1 MRVAAL
7 VILIMVFSPFGHALA
22 EGEDVG
28 SATIVVDDVMQS
40 YSRTVQIA
48 FDRVSD
54 MGLYDEETLDGV
66 DSWLVVTGV
75 AMEDHPHTEAQPD
88 EIEPVALLRGSFIWT
103 FEDSRGA
110 LGKLTKSF
118 EKGEIESFS
127 PLIESSFSP
136 RFEPNDPFFDDQWHL
151 NNSGQTSGVAGEDAN
166 VMGVWDSFNGSGV
179 LISVIDDGVEHSHPD
194 LSDNYMAVHSYDW
207 CDDDPDPDPNSNDGH
222 GTAVAGVAAGS
233 GNNSIGVTGAA
244 FGASIAG
251 HRLIACGFSDSTA
264 ADALSHHNGEIDIYS
279 NSWGPFDSGDILD
292 GPGPIT
298 VAAMEDS
305 VYNGRSG
312 LGNIYTWAAGN
323 GLDADDNSN
332 YDGYSN
338 SRYSIAVA
346 AITHY
351 GEQSW
356 YSEPGA
362 NILVTAHSNG
372 GDPTYEGITT
382 TDITGSGGYSGG
394 DVTHDFGGTSS
405 ATPLVSGVIALVL
418 EANPSLTWRD
428 VQNILVHSSRK
439 NDASDPSW
447 NTNGAGHDVS
457 HKFGFGAVDAGAA
470 VSLAQNWSSSG
481 EEYNA
486 SFGPF
491 TPNLEIDNGP
501 FTWTEMN
508 LSVPID
514 LRLESI
520 DVVVDITHDA
530 RGELDI
536 VLQSPSGHES
546 WLAEEHS
553 DNNADYG
560 NWRFGTVQ
568 HWDES
573 SQGDWKLKVRDTVTG
588 SNSGTINSWEVIF
601 HGVGNVTD
609 FDGDGWPDFNDE
621 DDDNDGWG
629 DSVEQ
634 GCSTDPL
641 DNSSTPMDTDADGE
655 CDFLDDDDDNDGW
668 GDSVEQGCSTDP
680 LDNSST
686 PMDTDA
692 DGDCDSLDD
701 DDDGDGFFD
710 TVEESCDTDPLD
722 NSSTPTDTDA
732 DGDCDFLDDDD
743 DGDGLS
749 DHNETQMHRTDPLDP
764 DTDGDQ
770 LDDYEEIVVY
780 GTNAVNPDTD
790 DEGLNDYEEVVVYG
804 TNPNSA
810 DSDGDGLNDY
820 DEVLNLWIGLSDPLV
835 FDPDNDSDEYYHFED
850 CDDEDAG
857 ANPGMQELLNG
868 KDDDCDGL
876 EDEGYNQSDRDGDG
890 LTDWEEFHVYGTSTI
905 SSDSDGDG
913 LSDEQEVLVYGSD
926 PLAADLDSDGDGA
939 YWFEDCDD
947 NDSSFAPGA
956 PEVLDGLDND
966 CDEESDEDFLW
977 IDSDGDGITDYSEFH
992 SFSTDP
998 ASGDSDGDGLPDGVE
1013 LNEMMS
1019 DPLVADPDA
1028 DQDGWYHFQDCDD
1041 DDFERA
1047 PERPEDLDGKDNDCD
1062 EVVDEDFY
1070 DLDTDGDGLSDYS
1083 EYHNYSTMFDS
1094 ADSDQDG
1101 VDDGTEVAR
1110 GLSSPNF
1117 PDYDSDNDGFYEYE
1131 DCNDLVG
1138 SIFPG
1143 ATEQWNGI
1151 DDDCD
1156 DEVDEL
1162 VNRLELVIANHEKS
1176 SGTVFLSNREIYD
1189 GPYRFESGPL
1199 NWDSAN
1205 ESFWISLTGIRP
1217 SLGATISWSMSGYS
1231 LEMNSS
1237 DDGRVVSLLP
1247 IDCKSPD
1254 GNLQVQVCD
1263 EGVSVQKI
1271 RAVIS
1276 EGGYDTE
1283 IEWDVIVS
1291 TWVEPES
1298 ENRLISMVSSPS
1310 GIVGIVALLV
1320 GLTGGGAIIGAG
1332 ISRKR
1337 DLQEALEAY
1346 GVSPERLA
1354 ISPENKGIDLPE
1366 APSFSWSNDEI

>member
-7 VILIMVFSPFGHALA
+7 IIVILVFAPFGQALA
-22 EGEDVG
+22 EVEDDG
-28 SATIVVDDVMQS
+28 RGPIIVKDVMQS

-48 FDRVSD
+48 FERVSD
-54 MGLYDEETLDGV
+54 MSLYDSDSLAGV
-66 DSWLVVTGV
+66 NSWLVVTGV
-75 AMEDHPHTEAQPD
+75 ALEDHRKTEAQPD
-88 EIEPVALLRGSFIWT
+88 GSESVTLLKGSYIWT
-103 FEDSRGA
+103 FDDSRNA
-110 LGKLTKSF
+110 IEILTKSI

-127 PLIESSFSP
+127 PLIEKSFSP
-136 RFEPNDPFFDDQWHL
+136 RFAPNDPYFDDQWHL
-151 NNSGQTSGVAGEDAN
+151 NNSGQTNGEVGEDAN
-166 VMGVWDSFNGSGV
+166 VMEVWDSYNGSGV
-179 LISVIDDGVEHSHPD
+179 VISVIDDGVEHSHPD
-194 LSDNYMAVHSYDW
+194 LTDNYISLHSYDW
-207 CDDDPDPDPNSNDGH
+207 CGDDPDPDPNSSDGH
-222 GTAVAGVAAGS
+222 GTAVAGVAAGA
-233 GNNSIGVTGAA
+233 GNNSVGVTGAA

-264 ADALSHHNGEIDIYS
+264 ADALSYHNGEIDIYS
-279 NSWGPFDSGDILD
+279 NSWGPFDSGNILD

-298 VAAMEDS
+298 IAAIEDS
-305 VYNGRSG
+305 IYNGRSG

-338 SRYSIAVA
+338 MRYSIGVA

-372 GDPTYEGITT
+372 GTPDYEGITT
-382 TDITGSGGYSGG
+382 TDITGNGGYDGG

-418 EANPSLTWRD
+418 EANPDLTWRD

-439 NDASDPSW
+439 NDASDSSW
-447 NTNGAGHDVS
+447 NLNGAGHDVS

-470 VSLAQNWSSSG
+470 VSLALNWSSSG
-481 EEYNA
+481 EESNA
-486 SFGPF
+486 SFGPY

-501 FTWTEMN
+501 STWTEFN

-514 LRLESI
+514 LQLESI

-530 RGELDI
+530 RGELEI
-536 VLQSPSGHES
+536 VLQAPGGHES
-546 WLAEEHS
+546 WLAEEHT
-553 DNNADYG
+553 DNNADYS

-573 SQGDWKLKVRDTVTG
+573 SQGTWKLKVRDAVSG
-588 SNSGTINSWEVIF
+588 SNSGTVNSWEIIF

-609 FDGDGWPDFNDE
+609 FDGDGWPDYNDE
-621 DDDNDGWG
+621 DDDNDGWS
-629 DSVEQ
+629 DTSEQ
-634 GCSTDPL
+634 SCSTDPL
-641 DNSSTPMDTDADGE
+641 DNSSTPSDTDSDGD
-655 CDFLDDDDDNDGW
+655 CDFLDDDDDGDGF
-668 GDSVEQGCSTDP
+668 GDLAEEACSTDP

-686 PMDTDA
+686 PSDTD
-692 DGDCDSLDD
+692 S
-701 DDDGDGFFD
+701 
-710 TVEESCDTDPLD
+710 
-722 NSSTPTDTDA
+722 

-749 DHNETQMHRTDPLDP
+749 DYNETQYHKTDPLDP
-764 DTDGDQ
+764 DTDGDL

-780 GTNAVNPDTD
+780 GTNAVLPDTD
-790 DEGLNDYEEVVVYG
+790 GEGLDDYDEVVVYG

-820 DEVLNLWIGLSDPLV
+820 VEVLNLWLGLSDPLV

-850 CDDEDAG
+850 CDDEDASV
-857 ANPGMQELLNG
+857 NSGMPELLNG

-876 EDEGYNQSDRDGDG
+876 DDEGYNETDQDGDG
-890 LTDWEEFHVYGTSTI
+890 LTDWEEFHVYGTSIT
-905 SSDSDGDG
+905 SADSDDDG
-913 LSDEQEVLVYGSD
+913 IPDDQEVLVYGSN
-926 PLAADLDSDGDGA
+926 PLAIDLDIDGDGA

-947 NDSSFAPGA
+947 NDSSFAPGV
-956 PEVLDGLDND
+956 PEILDGMDND
-966 CDEESDEDFLW
+966 CDDESDEDFLW

-992 SFSTDP
+992 HFSTDP
-998 ASGDSDGDGLPDGVE
+998 GNGDSDGDGLPDGVE
-1013 LNEMMS
+1013 LNELMS

-1028 DQDGWYHFQDCDD
+1028 DLDGWYHFQDCDD

-1047 PERPEDLDGKDNDCD
+1047 PERPEELDGKDNDCD

-1101 VDDGTEVAR
+1101 VDDGAEVAR
-1110 GLSSPNF
+1110 GLSSPVF
-1117 PDYDSDNDGFYEYE
+1117 ADYDRDNDGFYEYE
-1131 DCNDLVG
+1131 DCDDLVG

-1143 ATEQWNGI
+1143 AIEQWNGV

-1156 DEVDEL
+1156 GEKDEL
-1162 VNRLELVIANHEKS
+1162 VNRLDLVLANHEKS
-1176 SGTVFLSNREIYD
+1176 SGAVFLSNGEVYD
-1189 GPYRFESGPL
+1189 GPHNYGTLPL
-1199 NWDSAN
+1199 HWDSSN
-1205 ESFWISLTGIRP
+1205 ESFWISLSGIQS
-1217 SLGATISWSMSGYS
+1217 SLDASISWSMSGYS
-1231 LEMNSS
+1231 LEMNASEN
-1237 DDGRVVSLLP
+1237 GREVMLLP
-1247 IDCKSPD
+1247 LNCKSPAS
-1254 GNLQVQVCD
+1254 NLQIQVCD
-1263 EGVSVQKI
+1263 EGDSVQKI

-1291 TWVEPES
+1291 TWVEPEY
-1298 ENRLISMVSSPS
+1298 ENRFFSVISSPS
-1310 GIVGIVALLV
+1310 GIIAIIFLLV
-1320 GLTGGGAIIGAG
+1320 GLAGGGAMIGAR

-1337 DLQEALEAY
+1337 ELQEALEAY

-1354 ISPENKGIDLPE
+1354 IRPENKGVDLPE
-1366 APSFSWSNDEI
+1366 APSFSWANDEL

>member
-7 VILIMVFSPFGHALA
+7 IIVILVFAPFGQALA
-22 EGEDVG
+22 EVEDDG
-28 SATIVVDDVMQS
+28 RGPIIVKDVMQS

-48 FDRVSD
+48 FERVSD
-54 MGLYDEETLDGV
+54 MSLYDSDSLAGV
-66 DSWLVVTGV
+66 NSWLVVTGV
-75 AMEDHPHTEAQPD
+75 ALEEHRKTEAQPD
-88 EIEPVALLRGSFIWT
+88 GSESVTLLKGSYIWT
-103 FEDSRGA
+103 FDDSRNA
-110 LGKLTKSF
+110 IEILTKSI

-127 PLIESSFSP
+127 PLIEKSFSP
-136 RFEPNDPFFDDQWHL
+136 RFAPNDPYFDDQWHL
-151 NNSGQTSGVAGEDAN
+151 NNSGQTNGEVGEDAN
-166 VMGVWDSFNGSGV
+166 VMEVWDSYNGSGV
-179 LISVIDDGVEHSHPD
+179 VISVIDDGVEHSHPD
-194 LSDNYMAVHSYDW
+194 LTDNYISLHSYDW
-207 CDDDPDPDPNSNDGH
+207 CGDDPDPDPNSSDGH
-222 GTAVAGVAAGS
+222 GTAVAGVAAGA
-233 GNNSIGVTGAA
+233 GNNSVGVTGAA

-264 ADALSHHNGEIDIYS
+264 ADALSYHNGEIDIYS
-279 NSWGPFDSGDILD
+279 NSWGPFDSGNILD

-298 VAAMEDS
+298 IAAIEDS
-305 VYNGRSG
+305 IYNGRSG

-338 SRYSIAVA
+338 MRYSIGVA

-372 GDPTYEGITT
+372 GTPDYEGITT
-382 TDITGSGGYSGG
+382 TDITGNGGYDGG

-418 EANPSLTWRD
+418 EANPDLTWRD

-439 NDASDPSW
+439 NDASDSSW
-447 NTNGAGHDVS
+447 NLNGAGHDVS

-470 VSLAQNWSSSG
+470 VSLALNWSSSG
-481 EEYNA
+481 EESNA
-486 SFGPF
+486 SFGPY

-501 FTWTEMN
+501 STWTEFN

-514 LRLESI
+514 LQLESI

-530 RGELDI
+530 RGELEI
-536 VLQSPSGHES
+536 VLQAPGGHES
-546 WLAEEHS
+546 WLAEEHT
-553 DNNADYG
+553 DNNADYS

-573 SQGDWKLKVRDTVTG
+573 SQGTWKLKVRDAVSG
-588 SNSGTINSWEVIF
+588 SNSGTVNSWEIIF

-609 FDGDGWPDFNDE
+609 FDGDGWPDYNDE
-621 DDDNDGWG
+621 DDDNDGWS
-629 DSVEQ
+629 DTSEQ
-634 GCSTDPL
+634 SCSTDPL
-641 DNSSTPMDTDADGE
+641 DNSSTPSDTD
-655 CDFLDDDDDNDGW
+655 
-668 GDSVEQGCSTDP
+668 S
-680 LDNSST
+680 
-686 PMDTDA
+686 
-692 DGDCDSLDD
+692 
-701 DDDGDGFFD
+701 
-710 TVEESCDTDPLD
+710 
-722 NSSTPTDTDA
+722 

-749 DHNETQMHRTDPLDP
+749 DYNETQYHKTDPLDP
-764 DTDGDQ
+764 DTDGDL

-780 GTNAVNPDTD
+780 GTNAVLPDTD
-790 DEGLNDYEEVVVYG
+790 GEGLDDYDEVVVYG

-810 DSDGDGLNDY
+810 DSDGDGLDDY
-820 DEVLNLWIGLSDPLV
+820 VEVLNLWLGLSDPLV

-850 CDDEDAG
+850 CDDEDASV
-857 ANPGMQELLNG
+857 NSGMPELLNG

-876 EDEGYNQSDRDGDG
+876 DDEGYNETDQDGDG
-890 LTDWEEFHVYGTSTI
+890 LTDWEEFHVYGTSIT
-905 SSDSDGDG
+905 SADSDDDG
-913 LSDEQEVLVYGSD
+913 IPDDQEVLVYGSN
-926 PLAADLDSDGDGA
+926 PLAIDLDIDGDGA

-947 NDSSFAPGA
+947 NDSSFAPGV
-956 PEVLDGLDND
+956 PEILDGMDND
-966 CDEESDEDFLW
+966 CDDESDEDFLW

-992 SFSTDP
+992 HFSTDP
-998 ASGDSDGDGLPDGVE
+998 GNGDSDGDGLPDGVE
-1013 LNEMMS
+1013 LNELMS

-1028 DQDGWYHFQDCDD
+1028 DLDGWYHFQDCDD

-1047 PERPEDLDGKDNDCD
+1047 PERPEELDGKDNDCD

-1101 VDDGTEVAR
+1101 VDDGSEVAR
-1110 GLSSPNF
+1110 GLSSPVF
-1117 PDYDSDNDGFYEYE
+1117 ADYDRDNDGFYEYE
-1131 DCNDLVG
+1131 DCDDLVG

-1143 ATEQWNGI
+1143 AIEQWNGI

-1156 DEVDEL
+1156 EEKDEF
-1162 VNRLELVIANHEKS
+1162 VNRLDLVLANHEKS
-1176 SGTVFLSNREIYD
+1176 SGTVFLSNGEVYD
-1189 GPYRFESGPL
+1189 GPHNYGTLPL
-1199 NWDSAN
+1199 HWDSSN
-1205 ESFWISLTGIRP
+1205 ESFWISLSGIQS
-1217 SLGATISWSMSGYS
+1217 SLDASISWSMSGYS
-1231 LEMNSS
+1231 LEMNASEN
-1237 DDGRVVSLLP
+1237 GRKVMLLP
-1247 IDCKSPD
+1247 LNCKSPAS
-1254 GNLQVQVCD
+1254 NLQIQVCD
-1263 EGVSVQKI
+1263 EGDSVQKI

-1291 TWVEPES
+1291 TWVEPEY
-1298 ENRLISMVSSPS
+1298 ENRFFSVISSPS
-1310 GIVGIVALLV
+1310 GIIAIIFLLV
-1320 GLTGGGAIIGAG
+1320 GLAGGGAMIGAR

-1337 DLQEALEAY
+1337 ELQEALEAY

-1354 ISPENKGIDLPE
+1354 IRPENKGVDLPE
-1366 APSFSWSNDEI
+1366 APSFSWSNDEL

>member
-1 MRVAAL
+1 VRVASL
-7 VILIMVFSPFGHALA
+7 IIVIMVFAPFGQALA
-22 EGEDVG
+22 EVEDVG
-28 SATIVVDDVMQS
+28 SAPIVVNDVMQS

-48 FDRVSD
+48 FERVSD
-54 MGLYDEETLDGV
+54 LSLYHEDVLAGV
-66 DSWLVVTGV
+66 NSWLVVSGV
-75 AMEDHPHTEAQPD
+75 AMENHRNTEAHPD
-88 EIEPVALLRGSFIWT
+88 EIEPLALLKGSYIWT
-103 FEDSRGA
+103 FDDSRSA
-110 LGKLTKSF
+110 LGVLNKSF

-127 PLIESSFSP
+127 PLIERSFSP
-136 RFEPNDPFFDDQWHL
+136 RFEPNDPYFDDQWHL
-151 NNSGQTSGVAGEDAN
+151 NNSGQTNGEVGEDAN
-166 VMGVWDSFNGSGV
+166 VTGVWDSFNGSGV
-179 LISVIDDGVEHSHPD
+179 VISVIDDGVEHSHPD
-194 LSDNYMAVHSYDW
+194 LSDNYVSAHSYDW
-207 CDDDPDPDPNSNDGH
+207 CGDDPDPNPNSSDGH
-222 GTAVAGVAAGS
+222 GTAVAGVAAGT

-251 HRLIACGFSDSTA
+251 HRLIACGFSDSTS
-264 ADALSHHNGEIDIYS
+264 ADALSYHNGGIDIYS
-279 NSWGPFDSGDILD
+279 NSWGPFDSGNILD

-298 VAAMEDS
+298 IAAIEDS
-305 VYNGRSG
+305 IYNGRSG

-372 GDPTYEGITT
+372 GIPQGNYEGITT
-382 TDITGSGGYSGG
+382 TDITGSGGYDGG
-394 DVTHDFGGTSS
+394 DITHDFGGTSS

-418 EANPSLTWRD
+418 EANPDLTWRD

-439 NDASDPSW
+439 NDANDSSW
-447 NTNGAGHDVS
+447 NMNGAGHDVS

-481 EEYNA
+481 EESNA
-486 SFGPF
+486 SFGPYA
-491 TPNLEIDNGP
+491 PNTGIDNGP
-501 FTWTEMN
+501 STWTEFN
-508 LSVPID
+508 LSVPVD

-520 DVVVDITHDA
+520 DVIVDITHDA

-546 WLAEEHS
+546 WLAEEHT
-553 DNNADYG
+553 DNNADYS

-573 SQGDWKLKVRDTVTG
+573 SQGEWKLKVRDAVSG
-588 SNSGTINSWEVIF
+588 SNSGTVNSWEVIL

-609 FDGDGWPDFNDE
+609 FDGDGWPDYNDE
-621 DDDNDGWG
+621 DDDNDGWN
-629 DSVEQ
+629 DTAEQ
-634 GCSTDPL
+634 SCSTDPL
-641 DNSSTPMDTDADGE
+641 DNSSTPT
-655 CDFLDDDDDNDGW
+655 
-668 GDSVEQGCSTDP
+668 
-680 LDNSST
+680 
-686 PMDTDA
+686 DTDA
-692 DGDCDSLDD
+692 DGDCDFLDD
-701 DDDGDGFFD
+701 DDDGDGFD
-710 TVEESCDTDPLD
+710 DLEEQSCSTDPLD

-749 DHNETQMHRTDPLDP
+749 DYNETQNHKTDPLDP
-764 DTDGDQ
+764 DTDGDI
-770 LDDYEEIVVY
+770 LNDYEEIVIY

-790 DEGLNDYEEVVVYG
+790 NEGLDDFEEVMIYG
-804 TNPNSA
+804 TNPNSE

-820 DEVLNLWIGLSDPLV
+820 EEVVTWLSDPLT
-835 FDPDNDSDEYYHFED
+835 FDPDNDSDEYYHFLD
-850 CDDEDAG
+850 CDDDDASV
-857 ANPGMQELLNG
+857 NPGMQELLNG

-876 EDEGYNQSDRDGDG
+876 DDEGYNESDQDGDG
-890 LTDWEEFHVYGTSTI
+890 LSDWDEYHVYGTSTI
-905 SSDSDGDG
+905 SPDSDGDG
-913 LSDEQEVLVYGSD
+913 ISDSQEVEVYGSD
-926 PLAADLDSDGDGA
+926 PLIVDLDSDGDGA

-956 PEVLDGLDND
+956 PEILDGMDND

-992 SFSTDP
+992 YFSTDP
-998 ASGDSDGDGLPDGVE
+998 GNGDSDGDGLPDGVE

-1028 DQDGWYHFQDCDD
+1028 DLDGWYHFQDCDD
-1041 DDFERA
+1041 DDVERA
-1047 PERPEDLDGKDNDCD
+1047 PERPEELDGKDNDCD

-1110 GLSSPNF
+1110 GLSSPVF
-1117 PDYDSDNDGFYEYE
+1117 VDYDRDNDGFYEYE
-1131 DCNDLVG
+1131 DCDDLVG
-1138 SIFPG
+1138 STFPG
-1143 ATEQWNGI
+1143 AIEQWNGV

-1156 DEVDEL
+1156 EVKDEFVDRLGL
-1162 VNRLELVIANHEKS
+1162 VLANYEKS
-1176 SGTVFLSNREIYD
+1176 SGTVYLSSGEIYD
-1189 GPYRFESGPL
+1189 GPYSYEELPVH
-1199 NWDSAN
+1199 WDSAN
-1205 ESFWISLTGIRP
+1205 ESFGISLSGIQ
-1217 SLGATISWSMSGYS
+1217 SSVDAVISWSMSGYS
-1231 LEMNSS
+1231 LEVNTS
-1237 DDGRVVSLLP
+1237 DSGKEILLLP
-1247 IDCKSPD
+1247 INCENPISD
-1254 GNLQVQVCD
+1254 LQVQVCD
-1263 EGVSVQKI
+1263 EGASVQKI
-1271 RAVIS
+1271 RVVIS
-1276 EGGYDTE
+1276 EGEYATE
-1283 IEWDVIVS
+1283 IEWSVMVS
-1291 TWVEPES
+1291 TWVEPKS
-1298 ENRLISMVSSPS
+1298 ENRFFSAISSPA
-1310 GIVGIVALLV
+1310 GIIGIIVLLI
-1320 GLTGGGAIIGAG
+1320 GLTGGGALIGAR
-1332 ISRKR
+1332 ISRSR
-1337 DLQEALEAY
+1337 ELQEALEAY

-1354 ISPENKGIDLPE
+1354 IRPENKGVELPE

>member
-7 VILIMVFSPFGHALA
+7 IIVILVFAPFGQALA
-22 EGEDVG
+22 EVEDDG
-28 SATIVVDDVMQS
+28 RGPIIVKDVMQS

-48 FDRVSD
+48 FERVSD
-54 MGLYDEETLDGV
+54 MSLYDSDSLAGV
-66 DSWLVVTGV
+66 NSWLVVTGV
-75 AMEDHPHTEAQPD
+75 ALEDHRKTEAQPD
-88 EIEPVALLRGSFIWT
+88 GSESVTLLKGSYIWT
-103 FEDSRGA
+103 FDDSRNA
-110 LGKLTKSF
+110 IEILTKSI

-127 PLIESSFSP
+127 PLIEKSFSP
-136 RFEPNDPFFDDQWHL
+136 RFAPNDPYFDDQWHL
-151 NNSGQTSGVAGEDAN
+151 NNSGQTNGEVGEDAN
-166 VMGVWDSFNGSGV
+166 VMEVWDSYNGSGV
-179 LISVIDDGVEHSHPD
+179 VISVIDDGVEHSHPD
-194 LSDNYMAVHSYDW
+194 LTDNYISLHSYDW
-207 CDDDPDPDPNSNDGH
+207 CGDDPDPDPNSSDGH
-222 GTAVAGVAAGS
+222 GTAVAGVAAGA
-233 GNNSIGVTGAA
+233 GNNSVGVTGAA

-264 ADALSHHNGEIDIYS
+264 ADALSYHNGEIDIYS
-279 NSWGPFDSGDILD
+279 NSWGPFDSGNILD

-298 VAAMEDS
+298 IAAIEDS
-305 VYNGRSG
+305 IYNGRSG

-338 SRYSIAVA
+338 MRYSIGVA

-372 GDPTYEGITT
+372 GTPDYEGITT
-382 TDITGSGGYSGG
+382 TDITGNGGYDGG

-418 EANPSLTWRD
+418 EANPDLTWRD

-439 NDASDPSW
+439 NDASDSSW
-447 NTNGAGHDVS
+447 NLNGAGHDVS

-470 VSLAQNWSSSG
+470 VSLALNWSSSG
-481 EEYNA
+481 EESNA
-486 SFGPF
+486 SFGPY

-501 FTWTEMN
+501 STWTEFN

-514 LRLESI
+514 LQLESI

-530 RGELDI
+530 RGELEI
-536 VLQSPSGHES
+536 VLQAPGGHES
-546 WLAEEHS
+546 WLAEEHT
-553 DNNADYG
+553 DNNADYS

-573 SQGDWKLKVRDTVTG
+573 SQGTWKLKVRDAVSG
-588 SNSGTINSWEVIF
+588 SNSGTVNSWEIIF

-609 FDGDGWPDFNDE
+609 FDGDGWPDYNDE
-621 DDDNDGWG
+621 DDDNDGWS
-629 DSVEQ
+629 DTSEQ
-634 GCSTDPL
+634 SCSTDPL
-641 DNSSTPMDTDADGE
+641 DNSSTPSDTD
-655 CDFLDDDDDNDGW
+655 
-668 GDSVEQGCSTDP
+668 S
-680 LDNSST
+680 
-686 PMDTDA
+686 
-692 DGDCDSLDD
+692 
-701 DDDGDGFFD
+701 
-710 TVEESCDTDPLD
+710 
-722 NSSTPTDTDA
+722 

-749 DHNETQMHRTDPLDP
+749 DYNETQYHKTDPLDP
-764 DTDGDQ
+764 DTDGDL

-780 GTNAVNPDTD
+780 GTNAVLPDTD
-790 DEGLNDYEEVVVYG
+790 GEGLDDYDEVVVYG

-820 DEVLNLWIGLSDPLV
+820 VEVLNLWLGLSDPLV

-850 CDDEDAG
+850 CDDEDASV
-857 ANPGMQELLNG
+857 NSGMPELLNG

-876 EDEGYNQSDRDGDG
+876 DDEGYNETDQDGDG
-890 LTDWEEFHVYGTSTI
+890 LTDWEEFHVYGTSIT
-905 SSDSDGDG
+905 SADSDDDG
-913 LSDEQEVLVYGSD
+913 IPDDQEVLVYGSN
-926 PLAADLDSDGDGA
+926 PLAIDLDIDGDGA

-947 NDSSFAPGA
+947 NDSSFAPGV
-956 PEVLDGLDND
+956 PEILDGMDND
-966 CDEESDEDFLW
+966 CDDESDEDFLW

-992 SFSTDP
+992 HFSTDP
-998 ASGDSDGDGLPDGVE
+998 GNGDSDGDGLPDGVE
-1013 LNEMMS
+1013 LNELMS

-1028 DQDGWYHFQDCDD
+1028 DLDGWYHFQDCDD

-1047 PERPEDLDGKDNDCD
+1047 PERPEELDGKDNDCD

-1101 VDDGTEVAR
+1101 VDDGAEVAR
-1110 GLSSPNF
+1110 GLSSPVF
-1117 PDYDSDNDGFYEYE
+1117 ADYDRDNDGFYEYE
-1131 DCNDLVG
+1131 DCDDLVG

-1143 ATEQWNGI
+1143 AIEQWNGV

-1156 DEVDEL
+1156 GEKDEL
-1162 VNRLELVIANHEKS
+1162 VNRLDLVLANHEKS
-1176 SGTVFLSNREIYD
+1176 SGAVFLSNGEVYD
-1189 GPYRFESGPL
+1189 GPHNYGTLPL
-1199 NWDSAN
+1199 HWDSSN
-1205 ESFWISLTGIRP
+1205 ESFWISLSGIQS
-1217 SLGATISWSMSGYS
+1217 SLDASISWSMSGYS
-1231 LEMNSS
+1231 LEMNASEN
-1237 DDGRVVSLLP
+1237 GREVMLLP
-1247 IDCKSPD
+1247 LNCKSPAS
-1254 GNLQVQVCD
+1254 NLQIQVCD
-1263 EGVSVQKI
+1263 EGDSVQKI

-1291 TWVEPES
+1291 TWVEPEY
-1298 ENRLISMVSSPS
+1298 ENRFFSVISSPS
-1310 GIVGIVALLV
+1310 GIIAIIFLLV
-1320 GLTGGGAIIGAG
+1320 GLAGGGAMIGAR

-1337 DLQEALEAY
+1337 ELQEALEAY

-1354 ISPENKGIDLPE
+1354 IRPENKGVDLPE
-1366 APSFSWSNDEI
+1366 APSFSWANDEL